1 MEKMAKEPNNKLD
14 TIWSETCQNQTWEI
28 LPFWVWRELRI
39 GFECQDLLYNF
50 GSQPDDVK
58 SELSGIVGSYRH
70 CAEQEPVPIQQGKC
84 AHSAQ

>member
-28 LPFWVWRELRI
+28 LPFWVWRELNI

-50 GSQPDDVK
+50 GS
-58 SELSGIVGSYRH
+58 
-70 CAEQEPVPIQQGKC
+70 
-84 AHSAQ
+84 